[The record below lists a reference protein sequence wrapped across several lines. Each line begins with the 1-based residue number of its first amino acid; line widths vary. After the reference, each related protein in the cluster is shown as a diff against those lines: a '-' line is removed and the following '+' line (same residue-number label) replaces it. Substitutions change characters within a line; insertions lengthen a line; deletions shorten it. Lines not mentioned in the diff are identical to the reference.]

1 MHKLKIVKKR
11 HFFLFAIIFGSLI
24 SAKNN
29 SVRSQDPAFT
39 QFFSNPV
46 YLNPA
51 LAGSSGCPRVALNYR
66 NEWPQLT
73 GNYVTYSA
81 AFDTYAKGISGG
93 IGLIAMHDQQG
104 QGTIT
109 TSMLGGIY

>member
-1 MHKLKIVKKR
+1 MKTFGTLVIAIAT
-11 HFFLFAIIFGSLI
+11 FFVVSMLNTA
-24 SAKNN
+24 
-29 SVRSQDPAFT
+29 RSQDPTFT
-39 QFFSNPV
+39 QFYSNPV

-51 LAGSSGCPRVALNYR
+51 LAGASGCPRIALNYR

-81 AFDTYAKGISGG
+81 AYDTYAKNVSGG

-104 QGTIT
+104 QGTIQT
-109 TSMLGGIY
+109 TMIGGI